1 MYNITIKRKEYK
13 KMTEFETIKT
23 ALERLGHDINI
34 TKFTFINEVWI
45 MDLTSDVTFEFR
57 NGQLKDIDNGKED

>member
-1 MYNITIKRKEYK
+1 
-13 KMTEFETIKT
+13 MTEFETIKI